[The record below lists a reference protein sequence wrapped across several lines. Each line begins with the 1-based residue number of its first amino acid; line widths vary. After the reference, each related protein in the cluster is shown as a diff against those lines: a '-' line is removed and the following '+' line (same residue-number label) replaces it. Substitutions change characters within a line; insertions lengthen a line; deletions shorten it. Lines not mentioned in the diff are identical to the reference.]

1 MNKTTCL
8 NCKKICDKRELD
20 EFYECL
26 ACQESFVK
34 SMVCKKQ
41 PKKQP
46 SDPYSW
52 IERIPSETKKAIISD
67 AESMI
72 AQNRKFKSI
81 RRKFKSIRLFLVY
94 VLEVY
99 DIKFTI
105 GDFYEL
111 RKLFLKENPTYIFK
125 NKKIAIPEFT
135 LRK

>member
-41 PKKQP
+41 PC
-46 SDPYSW
+46 DPYSW

-81 RRKFKSIRLFLVY
+81 RLFLVY
-94 VLEVY
+94 VFEVY

>member
-34 SMVCKKQ
+34 SLVCKKQ

-72 AQNRKFKSI
+72 AQN
-81 RRKFKSIRLFLVY
+81 RKFKSIRLFLVY

>member
-41 PKKQP
+41 PF
-46 SDPYSW
+46 DPYSW

-72 AQNRKFKSI
+72 AQNR
-81 RRKFKSIRLFLVY
+81 RFKSIRLFLVY
-94 VLEVY
+94 VFEVY

>member
-34 SMVCKKQ
+34 SMVC
-41 PKKQP
+41 KKQP

-94 VLEVY
+94 VFEVY

>member
-1 MNKTTCL
+1 MMTTTCL

-26 ACQESFVK
+26 SCQESFVK
-34 SMVCKKQ
+34 SMVY
-41 PKKQP
+41 KKQP

-52 IERIPSETKKAIISD
+52 IEKIPSETKKAIISD
-67 AESMI
+67 AEYMI
-72 AQNRKFKSI
+72 AQNKKFKSI
-81 RRKFKSIRLFLVY
+81 RSFLIY
-94 VLEVY
+94 VLEIY

-105 GDFYEL
+105 GDFYAL
-111 RKLFLKENPTYIFK
+111 RKLYLKENPDYIFK